1 MTYDTVLFDLDST
14 LCRSTQDDAEVHA
27 AAFERAGI
35 DPFCD
40 VQTIR
45 EVGPGVGNADSDHDF
60 FRRLF
65 GLAAERGD
73 AGAVDTDALA
83 RATLAVKDDT
93 AVEWRPGA
101 RQAFEA
107 ARERATVG
115 LVTNGSRE
123 TQQTKLDVLGLD
135 DAFETVVYAGDGPA
149 PKPSPD
155 PFHDALAALDRDPAE
170 GLYVGNDYRADVIG
184 AKRAGLRACWVPD
197 EHDLDAPVDPAH
209 TPDYTFDSP
218 DGLATIF

>member
-1 MTYDTVLFDLDST
+1 MTHHTVLFDLDST
-14 LCRSTQDDAEVHA
+14 LCRSTQDDHEIHA
-27 AAFERAGI
+27 AAFEQAGI
-35 DPFCD
+35 EPFCD

-45 EVGPGVGNADSDHDF
+45 EVGPEVGNADSDHDF

-65 GLAAERGD
+65 ERAADRVD
-73 AGAVDTDALA
+73 AGTVDADALA
-83 RATLAVKDDT
+83 RATLDVKDDT

-101 RQAFEA
+101 RQALEL

-123 TQQTKLDVLGLD
+123 TQETKLDVLGAE
-135 DAFETVVYAGDGPA
+135 DAFETIVYAGDGPA

-155 PFHDALAALDRDPAE
+155 PFRAALDSLERDSGGA
-170 GLYVGNDYRADVIG
+170 LYVGNDYRADVIG
-184 AKRAGLRACWVPD
+184 AKRAGLDACWVPD
-197 EHDLDAPVDPAH
+197 EKDLDAPVDPAH

-218 DGLATIF
+218 DGLATLF

>member
-1 MTYDTVLFDLDST
+1 MTHDTVLFDLDST
-14 LCRSTQDDAEVHA
+14 LCRSTQDASDIHA
-27 AAFERAGI
+27 ATFEQAGI

-45 EVGPGVGNADSDHDF
+45 EVAPDVGNADSDHDF

-65 GLAAERGD
+65 DHAAEHVD
-73 AGAVDTDALA
+73 AGPVDTDALA
-83 RATLAVKDDT
+83 RATLDVTDDA

-101 RQAFEA
+101 RQALEL

-135 DAFETVVYAGDGPA
+135 DTFETVVYAGDGPA

-155 PFHDALAALDRDPAE
+155 PFHDALAALGRDPTAA
-170 GLYVGNDYRADVIG
+170 LYVGNDYRADVIG
-184 AKRAGLRACWVPD
+184 AKRAGLHACWVPA
-197 EHDLDAPVDPAH
+197 EHDLDAPSDPAH
-209 TPDYTFDSP
+209 TPDYTFDSL

>member
-1 MTYDTVLFDLDST
+1 MTHHTVLFDLDST
-14 LCRSTQDDAEVHA
+14 LCRSTQDDADVHA
-27 AAFERAGI
+27 AAFEQAGI

-45 EVGPGVGNADSDHDF
+45 EVGPEVGNADSDHDF

-65 GLAAERGD
+65 ERAADRVGTN
-73 AGAVDTDALA
+73 GVDTDALA
-83 RATLAVKDDT
+83 RATLDVKDDA
-93 AVEWRPGA
+93 AVEWRTGA
-101 RQAFEA
+101 RRALEL

-115 LVTNGSRE
+115 LVTNGSRK
-123 TQQTKLDVLGLD
+123 TQRTKLDVLGLD
-135 DAFETVVYAGDGPA
+135 NAFETVVYAGDGPA

-155 PFHDALAALDRDPAE
+155 PFHDALDALGRDPAG

-184 AKRAGLRACWVPD
+184 AKRAGLDACWVPD
-197 EHDLDAPVDPAH
+197 EHDLDAPADPGH